1 MSAHP
6 PPNSG
11 AALPAPVV
19 DAAVEWLVHLWSGT
33 ATAES
38 RANWQRWRAA
48 HPQHEQAW
56 QHIEATNARLRG
68 RSTAGL
74 VTAATAVTTLAG
86 PASPRRRHALRG
98 FGGLAAGGVAAWL
111 GYEQLPWRNW
121 GADLRTARGEQ
132 RSATL
137 PDGTHIV
144 LNTGSAL
151 DVRYTDGLRRLHLRQ
166 GEVLITTAHDNA
178 ATPPRPFVVDT
189 PAGRIRALGTR
200 FTVRHDGNAGEIPGD
215 ATEVA
220 VYEGAVELSPLHN
233 PGATLRIGAGQS
245 ARLAPGAATA
255 ASVSS
260 ADPAWAEGVLVASD
274 MRLADF
280 VAELRRYRSGVIT
293 LAPEVAHL
301 RLSGVF
307 PLADTDRILQSL
319 AQVLPVEVRIPV
331 RYWVRIG
338 APPDGRS

>member
-1 MSAHP
+1 MSAH
-6 PPNSG
+6 
-11 AALPAPVV
+11 LPAPVV

-33 ATAES
+33 DTAES
-38 RANWQRWRAA
+38 RADWQRWRAA

-56 QHIEATNARLRG
+56 QQIEATDTRLRG
-68 RSTAGL
+68 RTAGM

-86 PASPRRRHALRG
+86 PPSPRRRHALRG
-98 FGGLAAGGVAAWL
+98 IGGLAVGGVAAWL
-111 GYEQLPWRNW
+111 GYEQLPWRGW

-132 RSATL
+132 RSTTL
-137 PDGTHIV
+137 PDGTRIV

-151 DVRYTDGLRRLHLRQ
+151 DVRYTAGLRRLHLRE
-166 GEVLITTAHDNA
+166 GEVLISTAHDTEA
-178 ATPPRPFVVDT
+178 VPRPFVVDT

-200 FTVRHDGNAGEIPGD
+200 FTVRHDGSAGEIPGD

-220 VYEGAVELSPLHN
+220 VYEGAVELSPLHA
-233 PGATLRIGAGQS
+233 PSATMRVAAGQS
-245 ARLAPGAATA
+245 AWLAPGAATA
-255 ASVSS
+255 PSAGA

-280 VAELRRYRSGVIT
+280 VAELRRYRSGVIS

-319 AQVLPVEVRIPV
+319 AQVLPVEVRVPV

-338 APPDGRS
+338 PSA

>member
-1 MSAHP
+1 MSAHLP
-6 PPNSG
+6 AHPG
-11 AALPAPVV
+11 TALPAPVV

-38 RANWQRWRAA
+38 RADWQRWRAA

-56 QHIEATNARLRG
+56 QQIEATDTRLRG
-68 RSTAGL
+68 RTAGM

-86 PASPRRRHALRG
+86 PPSPRRRHALRG
-98 FGGLAAGGVAAWL
+98 IGGLAVGGVAAWL
-111 GYEQLPWRNW
+111 GYEQLPWRGW
-121 GADLRTARGEQ
+121 SADLRTARGEQ
-132 RSATL
+132 RSTTL
-137 PDGTHIV
+137 PDGTRIV
-144 LNTGSAL
+144 LNTSSAL
-151 DVRYTDGLRRLHLRQ
+151 DVRYTAGLRRLHLRE
-166 GEVLITTAHDNA
+166 GEVLITTAPDDA

-200 FTVRHDGNAGEIPGD
+200 FTVRHDGIAS
-215 ATEVA
+215 EVA
-220 VYEGAVELSPLHN
+220 VYDGAVELSPLDK
-233 PGATLRIGAGQS
+233 PDATVRVDAGQS
-245 ARLAPGAATA
+245 ARLTPTAATAPGASEAEP
-255 ASVSS
+255 
-260 ADPAWAEGVLVASD
+260 PAWAEGVLVASD

-280 VAELRRYRSGVIT
+280 VAELRRYRSGVIS

-319 AQVLPVEVRIPV
+319 AQVLPVEVRVPV

-338 APPDGRS
+338 PSA

>member
-6 PPNSG
+6 PSSTG
-11 AALPAPVV
+11 ATLPAPVV

-38 RANWQRWRAA
+38 RADWQRWRAA

-56 QHIEATNARLRG
+56 QQIEATDTRLRG
-68 RSTAGL
+68 RSTAGM
-74 VTAATAVTTLAG
+74 VTAATAVSTLAG
-86 PASPRRRHALRG
+86 PASPRRRHTLRG
-98 FGGLAAGGVAAWL
+98 IGGLAAGGIAAWL
-111 GYEQLPWRNW
+111 GYEQLPWRGW

-132 RSATL
+132 RSTTL
-137 PDGTHIV
+137 PDGTRIV

-151 DVRYTDGLRRLHLRQ
+151 DVRYTAGLRRLHLRE
-166 GEVLITTAHDNA
+166 GEVLVTTAHDGA
-178 ATPPRPFVVDT
+178 AQPPRPFVVDT
-189 PAGRIRALGTR
+189 PAGHIRALGTR
-200 FTVRHDGNAGEIPGD
+200 FTVRHDGGAS
-215 ATEVA
+215 EVA
-220 VYEGAVELSPLHN
+220 VYEGAVELSPLDR
-233 PGATLRIGAGQS
+233 PDATVRVDAGQS
-245 ARLAPGAATA
+245 ARLTPRAATA
-255 ASVSS
+255 PS
-260 ADPAWAEGVLVASD
+260 AGPVEPAWPEGVLVASD

-280 VAELRRYRSGVIT
+280 AAELQRYRGGMVSV
-293 LAPEVAHL
+293 APEVAHL

-338 APPDGRS
+338 APPHGRG

>member
-6 PPNSG
+6 PSPTG
-11 AALPAPVV
+11 TPLPAPVV

-38 RANWQRWRAA
+38 RADWQRWRAA

-68 RSTAGL
+68 RTAGM

-86 PASPRRRHALRG
+86 PASPRRRQALRSI
-98 FGGLAAGGVAAWL
+98 GGLAAGGVAAWL
-111 GYEQLPWRNW
+111 GYEQLPWRGW

-132 RSATL
+132 RSTTL
-137 PDGTHIV
+137 PDGTRIV

-151 DVRYTDGLRRLHLRQ
+151 DIRYTEGLRRLHLRE
-166 GEVLITTAHDNA
+166 GEVLVTTAHDPGA
-178 ATPPRPFVVDT
+178 VPRPFVVDT
-189 PAGRIRALGTR
+189 PAGRVRALGTR
-200 FTVRHDGNAGEIPGD
+200 FTVRHDGAAAD

-220 VYEGAVELSPLHN
+220 VYEGAVEMSPAHD
-233 PGATLRIGAGQS
+233 PAATVRIGAGQS
-245 ARLAPGAATA
+245 ARLTAGAATA
-255 ASVSS
+255 PGAGPLEPPS
-260 ADPAWAEGVLVASD
+260 WTEGVLVASD

-280 VAELRRYRSGVIT
+280 VAELRRYRSGVIS

-319 AQVLPVEVRIPV
+319 AQVLPVEVRVPV

-338 APPDGRS
+338 PSNGRS

>member
-6 PPNSG
+6 HPG
-11 AALPAPVV
+11 TALPAPVV

-38 RANWQRWRAA
+38 RADWQRWRAA

-68 RSTAGL
+68 RTAGM

-98 FGGLAAGGVAAWL
+98 LGGLAAGGVAAWL
-111 GYEQLPWRNW
+111 GYEQLPWRGW

-132 RSATL
+132 RSITL
-137 PDGTHIV
+137 PDGTRIV

-151 DVRYTDGLRRLHLRQ
+151 DVRYTAGLRRLHLRE
-166 GEVLITTAHDNA
+166 GEVLITTAHDPEA
-178 ATPPRPFVVDT
+178 MPRPFVVDT

-200 FTVRHDGNAGEIPGD
+200 FTVRHGGSTGPMD
-215 ATEVA
+215 ARRGTTEVA
-220 VYEGAVELSPLHN
+220 VFEGAVELSPVQN
-233 PGATLRIGAGQS
+233 PGAAVRLHAGQS
-245 ARLAPGAATA
+245 AHLSARGATAPADAATA
-255 ASVSS
+255 EP
-260 ADPAWAEGVLVASD
+260 PAWAEGVLVASD

-280 VAELRRYRSGVIT
+280 VAELRRYRSGVIS

-307 PLADTDRILQSL
+307 PLADTDRILHSL
-319 AQVLPVEVRIPV
+319 AQVLPVEVRVPV

-338 APPDGRS
+338 PAA